1 MFNGAEFAKRNKEI
15 GWSTE
20 LEPRPP
26 WVAAA
31 AARPGGARSILE
43 LHRRR
48 RRPPIREKE
57 NRRVPLPLHQVNG

>member
-1 MFNGAEFAKRNKEI
+1 MFNGAEFAKRNKESD
-15 GWSTE
+15 GQR
-20 LEPRPP
+20 PPP
-26 WVAAA
+26 WVATA